1 MDQILQFVLGGSGYV
16 PWVIMALI
24 LLAGCNIPISTDIIM
39 VLAAFVAT
47 TNTIGYAF
55 AIYSSLLVG
64 SYFSAWISYWMGRK
78 MGVKLLRI
86 RYFSKMFSEKRL
98 KKIGGFYEKHGL
110 LTLLIGRFIPF
121 GIRNC
126 IFFTTGMSRSS
137 FEKFILQDAL
147 ACFTWTTAS
156 FLLYYSIGGHY
167 ELLIQKVKLLNIF
180 IFLGFSVTAIGLFCY
195 KKYNKKEKS
204 FDKNIGLKS

>member
-16 PWVIMALI
+16 PWIIIVLI
-24 LLAGCNIPISTDIIM
+24 LVAGCNIPISLDVIM

-47 TNTIGYAF
+47 TSTLGHAF

-64 SYFSAWISYWMGRK
+64 SYFSAWISYWIGRK
-78 MGVKLLRI
+78 IGAKLLRI

-98 KKIGGFYEKHGL
+98 TKIGSFYEKHGL

-126 IFFTTGMSRSS
+126 IFFTTGLSRSS
-137 FEKFILQDAL
+137 FEKFILKDAL
-147 ACFTWTTAS
+147 ACFTWTTVS
-156 FLLYYSIGGHY
+156 FLLYYNIGGHY
-167 ELLIQKVKLLNIF
+167 DLLIQKVKVLNIF
-180 IFLGFSVTAIGLFCY
+180 IFSVFSLTAIGFFFY
-195 KKYNKKEKS
+195 KKYNKRKKGVDE
-204 FDKNIGLKS
+204 NCRLKS